1 MKDKVK
7 IEKELKRLNK
17 VEFIR
22 PTAQELHQGR
32 YALVGRVQRQEDKR
46 YFKEV
51 EKRKVEL
58 KKKLLDLKEGK
69 PIGKFLKS
77 PERTLTRMETKP
89 RMRMGRYGH

>member
-22 PTAQELHQGR
+22 PTALQLHQRRGALLGR
-32 YALVGRVQRQEDKR
+32 IQRQEDKR
-46 YFKEV
+46 YFQEV
-51 EKRKVEL
+51 QERKVEL

-69 PIGKFLKS
+69 PIGKLSKS
-77 PERTLTRMETKP
+77 PKKTLTRIESRQRLKQ
-89 RMRMGRYGH
+89 GKYGY

>member
-22 PTAQELHQGR
+22 PTALELHQARGAMLGR
-32 YALVGRVQRQEDKR
+32 IQRKEDKR

-69 PIGKFLKS
+69 PIGKLSKS